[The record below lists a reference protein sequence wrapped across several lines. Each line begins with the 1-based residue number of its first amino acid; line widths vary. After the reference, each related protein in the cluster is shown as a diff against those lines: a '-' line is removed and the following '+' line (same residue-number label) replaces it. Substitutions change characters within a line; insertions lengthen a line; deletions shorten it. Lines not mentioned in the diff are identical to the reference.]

1 MAKLST
7 KERIRARRQRETR
20 QRLITLLVIGV
31 VVIGGGAFLVSRAG
45 QIAPPAATPAGTAE
59 AIGLAEATM
68 ESIQH
73 VPEGTE
79 PGPFNTDPPTS
90 GRHYSTPLTAG
101 FYDEEALQTY
111 APYPEG
117 YLVHSLEHGYVIFWY
132 NCAVLI
138 DQPCDDLK
146 DQIKDVMGEAANF
159 KVIGFPWPSIEVPV
173 VMTTWGRTLTM
184 ERFEPEQALQFVQNY
199 RGVAPEP
206 LAP

>member
-1 MAKLST
+1 MAKSST
-7 KERIRARRQRETR
+7 KQRIRARRQRESR
-20 QRLITLLVIGV
+20 QRLITLLVGGV
-31 VVIGGGAFLVSRAG
+31 IVIGGGVFLISRAR
-45 QIAPPAATPAGTAE
+45 QIAPPSATPVGTEA
-59 AIGLAEATM
+59 AIGQAETVM
-68 ESIQH
+68 ESVQH

-101 FYDEEALQTY
+101 FYDEDALQTY

-132 NCAVLI
+132 NCAALA

-146 DQIKDVMGEAANF
+146 DQIKGVMGDAANF
-159 KVIGFPWPSIEVPV
+159 KVIGFPWPSLEVPV
-173 VMTTWGRTLTM
+173 VVTSWARTLRM
-184 ERFEPEQALQFVQNY
+184 QQFDPDEALAFVQSY

-206 LAP
+206 QGQ